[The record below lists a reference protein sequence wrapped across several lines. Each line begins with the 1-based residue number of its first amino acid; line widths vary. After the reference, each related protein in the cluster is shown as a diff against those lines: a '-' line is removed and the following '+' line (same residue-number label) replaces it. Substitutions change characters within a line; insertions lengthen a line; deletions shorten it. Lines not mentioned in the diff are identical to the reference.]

1 MRGWSA
7 GTSMEVIVMRKARS
21 ILATLLLAAVT
32 IHVLWIAVAPLVPY
46 LVSSF
51 VVVLVLGFIYHRM
64 TRW

>member
-1 MRGWSA
+1 
-7 GTSMEVIVMRKARS
+7 MRKARA

-51 VVVLVLGFIYHRM
+51 VVVLVLGFIYFRM